1 MEFIVVLL
9 LSFLPMFLYAGFWWW
24 LDRYEK
30 EPFGLLSAAFLWG
43 CVPAVILAIVF
54 EVILDVP
61 IAIIS
66 PAGIVYDFLGSALA
80 APFVEETTKGLALLL
95 LLLFWRR
102 ELDSPLDGVIYGGMV
117 GFGFAAV
124 ENVLYLGSAASE
136 GGLSGALGLAVFR
149 AGLFGL
155 NHAMYT
161 GFTGL
166 GIALALDSRQRG
178 MRFLWPLLGFAA
190 GAGMHAFHNGMATF
204 LSYLESE
211 APMVVLVA
219 GDWAGVVVLLVV
231 AAVSLMLERRR
242 IRAWGQVYVQH
253 GYLTPQEVQL
263 LSSSFRRWGAA
274 LRMLLTFN
282 LAGWLALERYL
293 SAGTEL
299 AYAWHRAQR
308 GDRVKQVDIET
319 LHAAL
324 VQRRTEALQRAALK
338 LA

>member
-1 MEFIVVLL
+1 MELIIVLL
-9 LSFLPMFLYAGFWWW
+9 LSFVPMFLYAGFWWW

-30 EPFGLLSAAFLWG
+30 EPLGLLLAAFLWG
-43 CVPAVILAIVF
+43 CVPAVLLAIIF
-54 EVILDVP
+54 EVILDVT
-61 IAIIS
+61 IAVIS

-80 APFVEETTKGLALLL
+80 APLVEETTKGVALLL

-102 ELDSPLDGVIYGGMV
+102 ELDSPLDGIIYGGMV

-136 GGLSGALGLAVFR
+136 EGLGGALSLAVFR

-166 GIALALDSRQRG
+166 GIALALDSKNRALRL
-178 MRFLWPLLGFAA
+178 LWPLLGFAA
-190 GAGMHAFHNGMATF
+190 GMGMHAFHNGLATF
-204 LSYLESE
+204 MSYLESE
-211 APMVVLVA
+211 APLLVLLL
-219 GDWAGVVVLLVV
+219 GDWLGVVVLMVV
-231 AAVSLMLERRR
+231 AALSLMLERRR
-242 IRAWGQVYVQH
+242 LRAWGQVYVQS
-253 GYLTPQEVQL
+253 GYITEREVAL

-274 LRMLLTFN
+274 LRMLLSFN
-282 LAGWLALERYL
+282 WGGWLALERYL
-293 SAGTEL
+293 GTATEL

-308 GDRVKQVDIET
+308 GDKVKRTDIEA

-324 VQRRTEALQRAALK
+324 VAQRAKALQKGAL
-338 LA
+338 